1 MNTNSEVRRYAT
13 NDSATLLQVQDLTM
27 SYSTRLG
34 EVRAVDGVSFAVQ
47 RGQALGLVGESG
59 CGKSSIAL
67 SLLKILPENSTILDG
82 KISLEGEDIVQL
94 SENEMRAVRWDRI
107 SMIFQAAMNS
117 LDPVYRVGEQII
129 EALEQ
134 HVKSSSA
141 QVHERVRE
149 LYDLVGLDPIFIPRY
164 PHEYSGG
171 MKQRAIIAMA
181 LACEPDLIIADEP
194 TTALDVIVQDRII
207 RELTKVQ
214 RELDMAMIYISHDMA
229 VIAEVSDVIG
239 VMYAGKLVEF
249 GDAYEVFNSPIHPYT
264 EALMAAFP
272 SVSGEK
278 RELASLEGEP
288 PNLLAPPDGCR
299 FHPRC
304 PFATEECSTTAP
316 PIVRTGEHWAYC
328 WNPQNFSN

>member
-1 MNTNSEVRRYAT
+1 MNVRAGSQDRESTDGHALLEVR
-13 NDSATLLQVQDLTM
+13 NLTM
-27 SYSTRLG
+27 SYFTRQG
-34 EVRAVDGVSFAVQ
+34 EVRAVDDVSFSVE

-67 SLLKILPENSTILDG
+67 SLLRIVPENARILDG
-82 KISLEGEDIVQL
+82 SILLDGEDIVTLTEDQ
-94 SENEMRAVRWDRI
+94 MREYRWARI
-107 SMIFQAAMNS
+107 SMVFQAAMNS

-134 HVKSSSA
+134 HFESSPAESL
-141 QVHERVRE
+141 ERVRE
-149 LYDLVGLDPIFIPRY
+149 LYDLVGLDSVFIPRY

-194 TTALDVIVQDRII
+194 TTALDVIVQDRIL
-207 RELTKVQ
+207 REMKKVQ
-214 RELDMAMIYISHDMA
+214 RDLDMGMIYISHDMA

-239 VMYAGKLVEF
+239 VMYAGKVVEF
-249 GDAYEVFNSPIHPYT
+249 GNSFEVFNSPIHPYT
-264 EALMAAFP
+264 QALMSAFP

-278 RELASLEGEP
+278 RELTILDGEA
-288 PNLLAPPDGCR
+288 PNLLDPPGGCR

-304 PFATEECSTTAP
+304 PYATEECSTTVP
-316 PIVRTGEHWAYC
+316 PEVRVGNHWAHC
-328 WNPQNFSN
+328 WNPQI